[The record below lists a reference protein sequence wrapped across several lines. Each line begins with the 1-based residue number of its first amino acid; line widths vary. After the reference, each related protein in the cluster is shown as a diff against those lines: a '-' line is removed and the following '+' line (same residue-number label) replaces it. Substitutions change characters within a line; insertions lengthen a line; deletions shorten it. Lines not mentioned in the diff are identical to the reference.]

1 MHNNNMEKQ
10 MKQKTT
16 EASTEVEA
24 PTNVVTKAKME
35 ETLESLRSQY
45 VEAQTRAT
53 MLQGAIQVTE
63 LQLQDIN
70 NPLEEDKS
78 AKNGVK

>member
-1 MHNNNMEKQ
+1 MEKQ
-10 MKQKTT
+10 MKQKTM

-24 PTNVVTKAKME
+24 PVNVVTKAKME

-45 VEAQTRAT
+45 VDVQTRAT

-63 LQLQDIN
+63 LQLQEMN
-70 NPLEEDKS
+70 NPSEEDKS

>member
-1 MHNNNMEKQ
+1 MEKQ

-35 ETLESLRSQY
+35 ETLESLRAQY

>member
-1 MHNNNMEKQ
+1 
-10 MKQKTT
+10 MKQKTM

-24 PTNVVTKAKME
+24 PVNVVTKAKME
-35 ETLESLRSQY
+35 ETLESLRVQHT
-45 VEAQTRAT
+45 EAQTRAV

-63 LQLQDIN
+63 LQLQEMN

>member
-1 MHNNNMEKQ
+1 MEKQ
-10 MKQKTT
+10 MKQKTM

-24 PTNVVTKAKME
+24 PVNVVTKAKME
-35 ETLESLRSQY
+35 ETLESLRVQHT
-45 VEAQTRAT
+45 EAQTRT
-53 MLQGAIQVTE
+53 VMLQGAIQVTE
-63 LQLQDIN
+63 LQLQEMN

>member
-10 MKQKTT
+10 MKQKTM
-16 EASTEVEA
+16 EASTELEA
-24 PTNVVTKAKME
+24 PVNVVTKAKME

-45 VEAQTRAT
+45 VETQTRAT

-63 LQLQDIN
+63 LQLQEMN
-70 NPLEEDKS
+70 NPSEEDKS

>member
-1 MHNNNMEKQ
+1 MEKQ
-10 MKQKTT
+10 MKQKTM
-16 EASTEVEA
+16 EASTEVEV

-35 ETLESLRSQY
+35 ETLESLRVQHA
-45 VEAQTRAT
+45 EAQTRT
-53 MLQGAIQVTE
+53 VMLQGAIQVTE

>member
-1 MHNNNMEKQ
+1 MEKQ
-10 MKQKTT
+10 MKQKAT
-16 EASTEVEA
+16 ETSTEIEV
-24 PTNVVTKAKME
+24 PTNVVTKATME

-45 VEAQTRAT
+45 VDAQTRAT

-63 LQLQDIN
+63 LQLQEMN
-70 NPLEEDKS
+70 NPSEEDKS

>member
-1 MHNNNMEKQ
+1 MEKQ
-10 MKQKTT
+10 MKQRTM

-24 PTNVVTKAKME
+24 PVNVVTKAKME
-35 ETLESLRSQY
+35 ETLESLRVQHT
-45 VEAQTRAT
+45 EAQTRAV

-63 LQLQDIN
+63 LQLEEMN
-70 NPLEEDKS
+70 NPSEENKS

>member
-1 MHNNNMEKQ
+1 MEIQ

>member
-1 MHNNNMEKQ
+1 MEKQ
-10 MKQKTT
+10 MKQKTM

-24 PTNVVTKAKME
+24 PVNVVTKAKME

-45 VEAQTRAT
+45 VETQTRAT

-63 LQLQDIN
+63 LQLEEMK
-70 NPLEEDKS
+70 NPSEEDKS

>member
-1 MHNNNMEKQ
+1 MEKQ
-10 MKQKTT
+10 MKQKTM

-24 PTNVVTKAKME
+24 PVNVVTKAKME

-45 VEAQTRAT
+45 VDVQTRAT

-63 LQLQDIN
+63 LQLQEMN

>member
-1 MHNNNMEKQ
+1 
-10 MKQKTT
+10 MKSKTT
-16 EASTEVEA
+16 ETLPEVEV
-24 PTNVVTKAKME
+24 PVGVVTKAKME
-35 ETLESLRSQY
+35 ETLENLRSQY
-45 VEAQTRAT
+45 VDAQTRAT

-63 LQLQDIN
+63 LQLQEMN

>member
-1 MHNNNMEKQ
+1 MEKQ
-10 MKQKTT
+10 MKQKAT

-35 ETLESLRSQY
+35 ETLESLRAQY

-78 AKNGVK
+78 AKKGVK

>member
-1 MHNNNMEKQ
+1 
-10 MKQKTT
+10 MKQKTMET
-16 EASTEVEA
+16 STEVEV
-24 PTNVVTKAKME
+24 PTNVLTKTKME

-45 VEAQTRAT
+45 VDTQTRAT

-63 LQLQDIN
+63 LQLQEMN
-70 NPLEEDKS
+70 NPSEEDKS

>member
-1 MHNNNMEKQ
+1 
-10 MKQKTT
+10 MKSKTT
-16 EASTEVEA
+16 ETLPEVEV
-24 PTNVVTKAKME
+24 PVGVVTKVKME

-63 LQLQDIN
+63 LQLREID
-70 NPLEEDKS
+70 NPSEEENKLN
-78 AKNGVK
+78 KNGVK

>member
-1 MHNNNMEKQ
+1 MEKQ
-10 MKQKTT
+10 MKQKTM
-16 EASTEVEA
+16 EASTEVEV

-35 ETLESLRSQY
+35 ETLESLRGQY

-63 LQLQDIN
+63 LQLQGMN
-70 NPLEEDKS
+70 NPSEEDKS

>member
-1 MHNNNMEKQ
+1 MEKQ
-10 MKQKTT
+10 MRSKTT
-16 EASTEVEA
+16 ETSTEIEV
-24 PTNVVTKAKME
+24 PVGVVTKVKME

-63 LQLQDIN
+63 LQLREID
-70 NPLEEDKS
+70 NPSEEENKLN
-78 AKNGVK
+78 KNGVK

>member
-1 MHNNNMEKQ
+1 MEKL
-10 MKQKTT
+10 MKQKAT
-16 EASTEVEA
+16 ETSTEVEV

-35 ETLESLRSQY
+35 ETLESLKGQY

-63 LQLQDIN
+63 LQLQEMN
-70 NPLEEDKS
+70 NPSEEDKS
-78 AKNGVK
+78 AKNRVK

>member
-1 MHNNNMEKQ
+1 MEKQ
-10 MKQKTT
+10 MKQKTM

-24 PTNVVTKAKME
+24 PTNVITQAKVE

-45 VEAQTRAT
+45 METQTRAT

-63 LQLQDIN
+63 LQLEEIK
-70 NPLEEDKS
+70 NPPEKS
-78 AKNGVK
+78 NSSKNGIK

>member
-1 MHNNNMEKQ
+1 MEKQ
-10 MKQKTT
+10 MKQKTM
-16 EASTEVEA
+16 EASTEVEV

-35 ETLESLRSQY
+35 ETLESLKGQY